1 MNLSHATD
9 ESMSATAED
18 ASTHI
23 DSSGVGKSLI
33 NSDKLL
39 SGELQSKEEEQNES
53 RKETTKQQR
62 EFLDEKL
69 TNYKQEKLKCKL
81 PVDTQLLCCAK
92 EELKIKKR
100 LVEQMDDMDRNV
112 QKTWKECHEIW
123 KNSPSL

>member
-33 NSDKLL
+33 NSDKLQ
-39 SGELQSKEEEQNES
+39 SGELQSKEEEQNE
-53 RKETTKQQR
+53 RTTKQQR
-62 EFLDEKL
+62 ELLDEKL
-69 TNYKQEKLKCKL
+69 KNYKQEKLKCKL

-100 LVEQMDDMDRNV
+100 LVKQMDIDRNV
-112 QKTWKECHEIW
+112 QKTWKECNEIW